1 MGLLDDEVAARHLL
15 LERSIDQR
23 DVASLPAA
31 STALARDGRVHGAP
45 RTGGADYLAH
55 MEFNSFA
62 SFAPEVRQNLYHNL
76 GKDVDPAQT
85 PRGKIP

>member
-31 STALARDGRVHGAP
+31 STALRVIEVHDALRTNRLKRGRG
-45 RTGGADYLAH
+45 DYPAH
-55 MEFNSFA
+55 MEFN
-62 SFAPEVRQNLYHNL
+62 SFAPEVRQNLYHTL
-76 GKDVDPAQT
+76 EKT
-85 PRGKIP
+85 